1 MAHILIVEDN
11 ELNRDM
17 LARRLR
23 KRGFVTS
30 VAVDG
35 EDAIRVLAED
45 QQPDLILMDLSLP
58 KMDGWETTRQI
69 KANPDLMH
77 IPVMALTAHAS
88 RADERSA
95 IDAGCDDFET
105 KPINFPN
112 LLEKIGRLLG

>member
-1 MAHILIVEDN
+1 MSHILIVEDN

-17 LARRLR
+17 LARRLK

-35 EDAIRVLAED
+35 EDAIRFLTEE

-69 KANPDLMH
+69 KGNPELVE

-88 RADERSA
+88 RADEKSA
-95 IDAGCDDFET
+95 IDAGCDDFAT
-105 KPINFPN
+105 KPINFSS
-112 LLEKIGRLLG
+112 LLEKMERLLG